1 MAAVFAMLAVSNAVA
16 QKSYDTGASDTEI
29 KLGQTQP
36 YSGPA
41 SALSAIGRAEIRY
54 FKMVNASGG
63 INGRKINLISYDDA
77 YSPPKAVEQIRKLVE
92 SDEVLLIFQMNG
104 TPSNAAAQK
113 YLNSRKVPQLL
124 SATGGTRFTNP
135 KDFRW
140 SMGLNPNYE
149 SEGRVYAKYIL
160 ENYPAAKIG
169 ILYQNDDLG
178 KDYVKGPKDGLGAK
192 AASMIVGQESY
203 ELSEPTIDS

>member
-1 MAAVFAMLAVSNAVA
+1 
-16 QKSYDTGASDTEI
+16 
-29 KLGQTQP
+29 
-36 YSGPA
+36 
-41 SALSAIGRAEIRY
+41 
-54 FKMVNASGG
+54 
-63 INGRKINLISYDDA
+63 
-77 YSPPKAVEQIRKLVE
+77 
-92 SDEVLLIFQMNG
+92 MNG